1 MTDMRRRL
9 DLDSTGFV
17 RGVENAAHAMER
29 LANLSNTMWTGL
41 DKWARSADKPASEYA
56 RNMAV
61 AVQKVRQY
69 EQSLAQLNKVHR
81 ESIGLSKLSAS
92 ERNKALRASG
102 MSRAEYDALEKQ
114 AQSGADALN
123 KPASF
128 RKLSKARQ
136 QDRNAN
142 LRGLYQSNQ
151 ERTDAAIGELTGLMG
166 PAAKAQGALPNL
178 YAQRKRVR
186 DLQQETEK
194 LAGQLTSPG
203 GKQGSKAEARGR
215 ELQQLNEQLA
225 RATATLVRMEEE
237 TIGIVAARTEAE
249 RRALAAA
256 EAQAFYGESLAKLS
270 ATEQAK
276 TKAEMAEAIYRGSKA
291 VQQTPQAYM
300 EGLKEGKYVDASS
313 TATDRVIRQ
322 QQAAAKLEQARE
334 KERLAA
340 ANQQQAAAAEALAKA
355 EKERLDIA
363 TAQINAE
370 RRALAAAEAQAF
382 YGESLKNLSATQ
394 QMKLKTEMAEA
405 IYRGSEK
412 TKLTPKAYMEGLQ
425 RGENIDAS
433 STATDR
439 VIRQQQDR
447 EKQQQ
452 AALRA
457 RRLQQARGAKFYD
470 AEISNISDPDKQLA
484 AITAVRKLEEAYA
497 DSTMTAKQFKE
508 AIDQIRDGNRDT
520 IKDFPALAAHM
531 QALRKAMQ
539 TPDDPNE
546 ARKRYTKEM
555 RERMRLFEAQDAQGD
570 ILGRNMPQT
579 TEPEHVMR
587 LQLARQNVYHAMAK
601 ARRTSVV
608 NGKEV
613 EEGLDPKEYG
623 ALIKKIRSGN
633 GEAIQSFGG
642 VAQAVMQFDSAVTA
656 ARHSAGRWME
666 DWNNWYR
673 LVSAR
678 VLTFAFYNLIAAMR
692 QSVSEAI
699 EVSRGIGEIMSIT
712 QGMPQVTKDW
722 ERAIYRIA
730 HAYNF
735 AVGDTTEALY
745 QAISNQVAQ
754 GSNVISFLETSAQ
767 FAKATKSTLTQ
778 SVDLLS
784 AAVNAFGYDARE
796 TEHIAA
802 VLFRTIELGR
812 VRTEDMANTFGR
824 VAATASLAGVTFED
838 LGAAIAQITVRGVK
852 YERASTFIINVL
864 NKMMKPSKQM
874 QQIFADMGV
883 TSGEALIKI
892 HGLTGVI
899 ELLAQR
905 VGHSASEVAEMFKDI
920 RAVGGIS
927 LLTQDAEKL
936 RQVTEQLSK
945 STVYYNNAKSQIVET
960 SGERLAKD
968 LNMMRTGFVG
978 LAHSIMEATYAFTD
992 FFHIT
997 TKDTGTALGPGFMA
1011 AFFGGSALLGQSLLR
1026 KRFPIGPAAGTLSAA
1041 LRGKGFL
1048 GKLGV
1053 GAVGATIGL
1062 GVAKGTGMFGEDPYV
1077 SKQRDELKRIA
1088 NLLGQTHEAEL
1099 EALTQRT
1106 REQTQQNQ
1114 DLLLKYRL
1122 AAADE
1127 KRALDR
1133 EFAERKR
1140 YYDTIAAYYTNMAQ
1154 HAGRLL
1160 RTEQDAGIAGAIDPS
1175 ERNAAQY
1182 QAIMTRMN
1190 MAQRDPARAA
1200 EYQQQG
1206 VGELVELYSTI
1217 TQNIGDLTR
1226 QQREA
1231 TDWTRKSPM
1240 DLAQK
1245 QQAWMQWWQRTP
1257 EDRMMNWTQRPE
1269 LQEEWQY
1276 GRNEQMLR
1284 VQQEQAAYVRE
1295 ELSKLGLSDDLLAEK
1310 MNYEQQ
1316 GRSWDEY
1323 VAEFTELHKYITEK
1337 LVDDDFAR
1345 VVTMPILE
1353 QLRKGDTYQRGV
1365 YDTEMG
1371 SGFADRTLQL
1381 IDQNAAG
1388 RTEVRRIQ
1396 EELDS
1401 RYTQLNSGQ
1410 GQLGAYGMGINEAER
1425 LLKFGGASDETA
1437 TAIRAEIA
1445 AMREYLPK
1453 VTAEDVYGGKFAEQT
1468 AAHQRKLEELFDR
1481 MRNEITLNN
1490 ETRGAAFAREVLASQ
1505 LFPYRNNAVPVPG
1518 AMAKGGPV
1526 GTDTVPAWLTPGEF
1540 VVNRKATEAYRPF
1553 LESINRYADGGWVRK
1568 TRNGRDYYVNKETGA
1583 ISNISPLASA
1593 RYAGHP
1599 IVGKQ
1604 LYTSFGADGVKKISN
1619 ISPYA
1624 GASYA
1629 GHELTRRADLRYLS
1643 TGRNQVSSFSNVRSD
1658 EDQAAAREF
1667 DRRKAIRERKRMESQ
1682 VISDIIQGLR
1692 GKPADPA
1699 QARKRANLQAQMA
1712 LLQQEG
1718 GRLKQTADARSAIYN
1733 QAAWGLGGA
1742 AVGATALFAAPAIL
1756 AGLGSMGFAGG
1767 GTGLGAAGTA
1777 ALANAAPAVR
1787 ALHQAQQ
1794 ARKWGQ
1800 TINPF
1805 KELVNMGGYDWLRPY
1820 VASGAQT
1827 IADAPIVLSAANVS
1841 TRGSKVW
1848 TWLKRLGWLA
1858 LLGGEAKSALSNYQ
1872 PAQNAPGFA
1881 KGGLVNNYTINAP
1894 ITLNGSGATALD
1906 VRNMVTSLNREI
1918 ARGAVRVRS

>member
-29 LANLSNTMWTGL
+29 LANLSNTMWMGL

-56 RNMAV
+56 RSMAV

-81 ESIGLSKLSAS
+81 ESIELSKLSAS

-102 MSRAEYDALEKQ
+102 MTRAEFDALEKQ
-114 AQSGADALN
+114 AQSGVDALN

-151 ERTDAAIGELTGLMG
+151 ERADAAIGELTGLIG
-166 PAAKAQGALPNL
+166 SVAKAQGALPNL
-178 YAQRKRVR
+178 YAQRKRVQ
-186 DLQQETEK
+186 DLQDRTEK

-203 GKQGSKAEARGR
+203 SKQGSKAEAKAK

-225 RATATLVRMEEE
+225 RATTTLVKMEEE
-237 TIGIVAARTEAE
+237 TVDVVTARAAAE
-249 RRALAAA
+249 RRARAAA
-256 EAQAFYGESLAKLS
+256 EAQAFYGESLARLS
-270 ATEQAK
+270 ATEQK
-276 TKAEMAEAIYRGSKA
+276 KVKAEMTEAIYRGSK
-291 VQQTPQAYM
+291 QTQMTPREYM
-300 EGLKEGKYVDASS
+300 ESLKRGENVDANS

-322 QQAAAKLEQARE
+322 QQERAKQEQA
-334 KERLAA
+334 
-340 ANQQQAAAAEALAKA
+340 
-355 EKERLDIA
+355 
-363 TAQINAE
+363 T
-370 RRALAAAEAQAF
+370 
-382 YGESLKNLSATQ
+382 
-394 QMKLKTEMAEA
+394 
-405 IYRGSEK
+405 
-412 TKLTPKAYMEGLQ
+412 
-425 RGENIDAS
+425 
-433 STATDR
+433 
-439 VIRQQQDR
+439 V
-447 EKQQQ
+447 
-452 AALRA
+452 RA

-470 AEISNISDPDKQLA
+470 AQLSNISDPDKQLA

-497 DSTMTAKQFKE
+497 DSTMTAKQFVTVL
-508 AIDQIRDGNRDT
+508 DQIRDGNRDA

-539 TPDDPNE
+539 TPDDPN
-546 ARKRYTKEM
+546 AAKKQYTKEM
-555 RERMRLFEAQDAQGD
+555 RERMRLFEGQDAQGD

-579 TEPEHVMR
+579 TDPEHVMR
-587 LQLARQNVYHAMAK
+587 LQLARQNVYHAMAT
-601 ARRTSVV
+601 ARRTRTV

-613 EEGLDPKEYG
+613 EEALDPKDYG
-623 ALIKKIRSGN
+623 DLIKKIRSGN

-642 VAQAVMQFDSAVTA
+642 VARAVMQFDSAVTA

-699 EVSRGIGEIMSIT
+699 EVSRGIGEILSIT
-712 QGMPQVTKDW
+712 QGMPQATKDW

-874 QQIFADMGV
+874 QQIFTDMGV

-905 VGHSASEVAEMFKDI
+905 VGHSASEVAELFKDI

-945 STVYYNNAKSQIVET
+945 STVYYNNAKSKIVET

-1011 AFFGGSALLGQSLLR
+1011 AFFGGSAALGQSLLR
-1026 KRFPIGPAAGTLSAA
+1026 KRFPIGPAAGALGAT
-1041 LRGKGFL
+1041 LRGKSLL
-1048 GKLGV
+1048 GKGLALGA
-1053 GAVGATIGL
+1053 GALAGL
-1062 GVAKGTGMFGEDPYV
+1062 GIAEGTGMFGEDPYV

-1099 EALTQRT
+1099 EALKIRT

-1114 DLLLKYRL
+1114 DLLIKYRA

-1127 KRALDR
+1127 KRLLDR

-1160 RTEQDAGIAGAIDPS
+1160 RTEQDAGIASAIDPY

-1206 VGELVELYSTI
+1206 VGELVELFATI

-1240 DLAQK
+1240 DLAQM
-1245 QQAWMQWWQRTP
+1245 QQAWTQWWQRTP
-1257 EDRMMNWTQRPE
+1257 EDRMMNWTQRPG

-1284 VQQEQAAYVRE
+1284 AQQEQAAYVRE

-1353 QLRKGDTYQRGV
+1353 QLRKGDTYQKDV
-1365 YDTEMG
+1365 YDSEMG

-1401 RYTQLNSGQ
+1401 RRTQLNSGQ
-1410 GQLGAYGMGINEAER
+1410 GQLGAYGMGIAEAER
-1425 LLKFGGASDETA
+1425 LLKFGGASDETT

-1453 VTAEDVYGGKFAEQT
+1453 VTSEDVYGGNFAEQT
-1468 AAHQRKLEELFDR
+1468 AAHQRKLEELFAR
-1481 MRNEITLNN
+1481 MLNEIALKN
-1490 ETRGAAFAREVLASQ
+1490 ETRGAAFARKVLASQ

-1553 LESINRYADGGWVRK
+1553 LESINRYADGGWVQR
-1568 TRNGRDYYVNKETGA
+1568 RMNGRAYWFNEETNA
-1583 ISNISPLASA
+1583 ISNRDPNVARTYRTGVSRPEIFIYIDEHGNRVATNKLKARRGYSYSDVRRVAQSEAITPRYNDYVGYDPGPSSESLTNRPRRKDTWLLRQDLAQTQGEQMLLNYRQQQAEELEKLGWAALDVILASSFGPGI
-1593 RYAGHP
+1593 RQGSTSLIRKIRNAGSWLSAGRTKRAAAAELLRRAP
-1599 IVGKQ
+1599 GKQ
-1604 LYTSFGADGVKKISN
+1604 HWRSYELFGPRDMPKLDYDSFGN
-1619 ISPYA
+1619 
-1624 GASYA
+1624 
-1629 GHELTRRADLRYLS
+1629 
-1643 TGRNQVSSFSNVRSD
+1643 
-1658 EDQAAAREF
+1658 
-1667 DRRKAIRERKRMESQ
+1667 
-1682 VISDIIQGLR
+1682 
-1692 GKPADPA
+1692 
-1699 QARKRANLQAQMA
+1699 
-1712 LLQQEG
+1712 
-1718 GRLKQTADARSAIYN
+1718 
-1733 QAAWGLGGA
+1733 
-1742 AVGATALFAAPAIL
+1742 
-1756 AGLGSMGFAGG
+1756 
-1767 GTGLGAAGTA
+1767 
-1777 ALANAAPAVR
+1777 
-1787 ALHQAQQ
+1787 
-1794 ARKWGQ
+1794 
-1800 TINPF
+1800 
-1805 KELVNMGGYDWLRPY
+1805 
-1820 VASGAQT
+1820 VASAQ
-1827 IADAPIVLSAANVS
+1827 
-1841 TRGSKVW
+1841 GSKLW
-1848 TWLKRLGWLA
+1848 TWLERLGWLSLFGA
-1858 LLGGEAKSALSNYQ
+1858 GTKSALSNYQ
-1872 PAQNAPGFA
+1872 PAANTGVQMA
-1881 KGGLVNNYTINAP
+1881 KGGYVNNYTINAP

-1906 VRNMVTSLNREI
+1906 VRNMVMSLNREI